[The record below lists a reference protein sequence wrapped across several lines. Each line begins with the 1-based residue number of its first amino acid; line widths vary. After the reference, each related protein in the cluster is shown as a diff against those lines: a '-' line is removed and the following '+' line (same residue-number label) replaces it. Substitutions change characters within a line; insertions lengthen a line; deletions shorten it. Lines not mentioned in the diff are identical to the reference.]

1 MKARPPLP
9 DDIKQLMALVRAGR
23 LFDVQ
28 RWIAEGKPTVPP
40 EPYWF
45 SLLRVAIETG
55 FHSMVE
61 ILLKAGIDQDEKNTL
76 LNRVVWN
83 SDFNLIQL
91 LVDHGAD
98 IHAVDFTSVCSTGNP
113 EIIRFFLDRGMDAV
127 TGNPFAHALEHPK
140 RPFIGIYLR
149 YREKIPELNH
159 QVNLALRHHARE
171 GNLKWVSL
179 LLWAGADP
187 HVRLPEIDSDPDPDF
202 DSTALEEAV
211 RSGHEEV
218 INKIGIDP
226 QKADLGRLLVEACLN
241 AQLGLIERLLN
252 LGAPPNGTGDREP
265 MGSLLGAFAW
275 RIHSFFGPPSGADLH
290 AIFTAILSL
299 ADRGGRWN
307 PTRSSLNRFRRDLY
321 KLDAS
326 WMERIATE
334 FHQHQ
339 VCSPELI
346 AALMN
351 TPKMKQILGFRHA
364 ACLAM
369 LASRPRSPAPKDG
382 ETSLGGRSPG
392 TA

>member
-45 SLLRVAIETG
+45 SPLRVAVETG

-83 SDFNLIQL
+83 SDLNLIRL
-91 LVDHGAD
+91 LVEHGAD
-98 IHAVDFTSVCSTGNP
+98 IHAVDFDSVCSTGNP

-127 TGNPFAHALEHPK
+127 TGNPFSHALKHPK

-149 YREKIPELNH
+149 YRDKIPELKH

-187 HVRLPEIDSDPDPDF
+187 HVRLPEIDSDPDPDL
-202 DSTALEEAV
+202 DSTALEAV
-211 RSGHEEV
+211 RAGHQEV

-241 AQLGLIERLLN
+241 AAWSLIERLLN
-252 LGAPPNGTGDREP
+252 LGAPPNGTGDRAP
-265 MGSLLGAFAW
+265 MDCLLGTFAW
-275 RIHSFFGPPSGADLH
+275 RIDSFFGPPSGADLH

-307 PTRSSLNRFRRDLY
+307 PARSSLNRFRRDLY

-326 WMERIATE
+326 WIERIASE
-334 FHQHQ
+334 FHRHQ

-346 AALMN
+346 ASLIN

-364 ACLAM
+364 GCLAL
-369 LASRPRSPAPKDG
+369 LATRPGSRAPKVG
-382 ETSLGGRSPG
+382 PTSLGGRSSG